1 MKMMTKKSFK
11 INQIFVVERK
21 IIAARD
27 FVLLFIQALT
37 HTDELL
43 E

>member
-1 MKMMTKKSFK
+1 
-11 INQIFVVERK
+11 VERK

-43 E
+43 EWLFI